1 MRKKKNNVISRLIST
16 RRLVDRIDSKLVT
29 LIKTRQQLSE
39 AIGKIKK
46 RNDLN
51 VVNSE
56 REREILDRIASIA
69 RKKKLDEDFMQK
81 IYRLILKQSRKI
93 QRKA

>member
-29 LIKTRQQLSE
+29 LIKIRQQLSE